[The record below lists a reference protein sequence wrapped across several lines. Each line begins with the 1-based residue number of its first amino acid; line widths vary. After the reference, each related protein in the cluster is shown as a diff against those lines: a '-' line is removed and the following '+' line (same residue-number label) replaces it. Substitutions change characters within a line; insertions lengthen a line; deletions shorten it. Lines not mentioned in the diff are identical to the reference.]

1 MPLCSQFSTLTHHPL
16 ATINLLSV
24 PTVLSFPESHINGI
38 IQYVAFCICLLSLNI
53 MLLKLLHVVVC
64 ISSLFLFIA
73 EQYSKVWMYQS
84 LFKHSSLMSKDSWV
98 VFSLGLF

>member
-73 EQYSKVWMYQS
+73 KSYSTVWTTICFSIYQKIC
-84 LFKHSSLMSKDSWV
+84 LWV
-98 VFSLGLF
+98 VSGLGPL